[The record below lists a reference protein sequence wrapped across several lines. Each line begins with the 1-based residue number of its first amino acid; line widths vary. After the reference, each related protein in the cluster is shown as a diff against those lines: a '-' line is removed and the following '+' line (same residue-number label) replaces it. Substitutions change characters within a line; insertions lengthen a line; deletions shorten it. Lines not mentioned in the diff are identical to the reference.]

1 MKNKIKKFDWVIFV
15 LMIFLIILGDFMIFS
30 ASTIKTGENYTSKD
44 FYLKQILWIV
54 LSLIF
59 FIVIFFTPYPIIETL
74 ILPMYI
80 LSILLLIIV
89 LFSHPINGSRRWIPL
104 KIFNLQASD
113 FAKLM
118 TILLLAKL
126 ISQKYISKVKILLYA
141 FLVGMPPVIL
151 ILAEPDLGTALT
163 FGFVI
168 LIMLAGSELPL
179 IYIFLMLT
187 PLISMITSF
196 WLPLL
201 AVYLILLVYLLIKNR
216 YKIFSIAMIIILNI
230 GIAFSTPFVWKH
242 LKTYQQNR
250 ILTFID
256 PMRDPFGAG
265 YQILQAKIA
274 IGSGGFWG
282 KGFLQGT
289 QKNLNFLPEHHT
301 DFIFSVIGEEFGFF
315 GCLFLLVLY
324 FLLLNRISM
333 RINLLKRDE
342 KRIAVMG
349 ILAYLVFQIFVNI
362 GMNTGIVPATGI
374 PLPFVSY
381 GGTNLIINVIAV
393 GLVLKYLNERSVF
406 E

>member
-1 MKNKIKKFDWVIFV
+1 
-15 LMIFLIILGDFMIFS
+15 
-30 ASTIKTGENYTSKD
+30 
-44 FYLKQILWIV
+44 
-54 LSLIF
+54 
-59 FIVIFFTPYPIIETL
+59 
-74 ILPMYI
+74 
-80 LSILLLIIV
+80 
-89 LFSHPINGSRRWIPL
+89 
-104 KIFNLQASD
+104 
-113 FAKLM
+113 M